1 MPEKKI
7 GSRTYK
13 VEKLPATEAT
23 RTLLKLT
30 KIIGP
35 ALPKL
40 SAAIADKD
48 GQDGA
53 ALEAIAELLMFSDAD
68 GLTKFLVEIAEHAE
82 VQTDKGGSYDP
93 VVYDLVPDLMEGFQL
108 VAFVLQV
115 QYRDFFGGKL
125 GSVLSAAAK
134 KAA

>member
-7 GSRTYK
+7 GERTYK
-13 VEKLPATEAT
+13 VEKMAATEAT
-23 RTLLKLT
+23 RTLLRLT

-40 SAAIADKD
+40 SAAIAGKD

-53 ALEAIAELLMFSDAD
+53 ALEAIAELLVHADAD
-68 GLTKFLVEIAEHAE
+68 GLTNFLVEVAEKAE
-82 VQTDKGGSYDP
+82 VKLDKGGSYDP
-93 VVYDLVPDLMEGFQL
+93 VVFDLVPDLMEGFQL

-125 GSVLSAAAK
+125 GSVLSAAG
-134 KAA
+134 KATA

>member
-13 VEKLPATEAT
+13 VEKLPATEST
-23 RTLLKLT
+23 RTLLRLT

-40 SAAIADKD
+40 SEAIADD
-48 GQDGA
+48 RDTGTALA
-53 ALEAIAELLMFSDAD
+53 AVADLLMNSDAD
-68 GLTKFLVEIAEHAE
+68 KLTDFLVEIAEHAE
-82 VQTDKGGSYDP
+82 VQTERGGSYDP
-93 VVYDLVPDLMEGFQL
+93 VIYDLIPDLMEGFQL

-125 GSVLSAAAK
+125 GNALSAK
-134 KAA
+134 KPVEA